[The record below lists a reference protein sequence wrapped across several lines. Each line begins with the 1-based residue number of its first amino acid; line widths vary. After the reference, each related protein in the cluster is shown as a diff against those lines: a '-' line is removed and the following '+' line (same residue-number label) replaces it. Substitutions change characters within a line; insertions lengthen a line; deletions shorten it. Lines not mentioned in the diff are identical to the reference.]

1 MASSGTFPSGELFC
15 TTGETMSDISRQQNK
30 RSSING
36 CHSNISLLESFLK
49 YNSWF
54 HYISILRTTFY
65 NQNKFERYDSLG
77 DIHHMNIDF
86 IWKTYFRLTSNRMYL
101 MQCNV
106 GYMGLVAA
114 AINNPVLAT
123 CNWSLRYNN
132 KIHSNKT
139 VPPDD
144 SVGWRGS
151 FWKASLK
158 LCSPFNKSPHC
169 VRAEG
174 LRCLVRI
181 SWALK
186 KKSWILGWRS
196 RILRR
201 KAPVVQSWGRLLPAN
216 VSPMSSNS
224 DSLILIIL

>member
-1 MASSGTFPSGELFC
+1 MCFTIQVKRYMYLQNFQDNLTGVSTMRVSPCQYACLPLMASSGTFPSGELFC

-65 NQNKFERYDSLG
+65 NQNKFKRYDSLG
-77 DIHHMNIDF
+77 DIHHMNLDF

-123 CNWSLRYNN
+123 CNWSLR
-132 KIHSNKT
+132 
-139 VPPDD
+139 
-144 SVGWRGS
+144 
-151 FWKASLK
+151 
-158 LCSPFNKSPHC
+158 
-169 VRAEG
+169 
-174 LRCLVRI
+174 
-181 SWALK
+181 
-186 KKSWILGWRS
+186 
-196 RILRR
+196 
-201 KAPVVQSWGRLLPAN
+201 
-216 VSPMSSNS
+216 
-224 DSLILIIL
+224 